1 MEEGGDAGT
10 LLGAASA
17 LRDVTGSPGSAQ
29 DAATVSGLA
38 ATARAALGDDDGF
51 EGPWEIGRQLS
62 SEEVV
67 AFAGRL

>member
-1 MEEGGDAGT
+1 
-10 LLGAASA
+10 
-17 LRDVTGSPGSAQ
+17 
-29 DAATVSGLA
+29 LA